1 VPTVIE
7 VDVAATW
14 EPPAPPVRLP
24 RLRRWLVAPL
34 VLVAVLA
41 LVAGAVPRRPLAPA
55 FTLDGA
61 VLDLLARGDTLY
73 LARYAD
79 PRGTLVEAYR
89 FPDGALLWSRVFAG
103 GAGLVHASAR
113 RLTVA
118 DGEGTGAGPVLTG
131 LDATSG
137 RIVWSRSGYER
148 IAATDAVV
156 LGAPPEPRSGAI
168 RRMVAFASDDGVVRW
183 SGELPPGTTTGYP
196 PDIAFQPAPHSGA
209 AVVLPDGTVQVR
221 DVDSGEL
228 RWNVRVD
235 FTGPLRGVLVLDDV
249 AILYPPWRGEP
260 DSATPV
266 AVDLRTGRVLW
277 RAERTARLGPC
288 AGALCDLAASGTR
301 ALDPRT
307 GLTRW
312 QESGWHLAGT
322 LDERHIVL
330 VAGGPVDALAAAP
343 AAVLDAR
350 TGRRV
355 RELGPW
361 RVLGSARG
369 VAVVQRLD
377 STGTSVIARVD
388 VLTGTRTVVGLQ
400 DSWIPSPRCRS
411 TAVFVACAGTARV
424 SVWSSWR

>member
-7 VDVAATW
+7 LDVAAPP
-14 EPPAPPVRLP
+14 EPPALPVRLP
-24 RLRRWLVAPL
+24 RLQRWLTVPL

-41 LVAGAVPRRPLAPA
+41 LVAGAAPRRPLAPA

-61 VLDLLARGDTLY
+61 VPHLLARGNTLY
-73 LARYAD
+73 VARYAE

-89 FPDGALLWSRVFAG
+89 FPGGALRWSRVFAD
-103 GAGLVHASAR
+103 GAGLVHASER

-118 DGEGTGAGPVLTG
+118 DGDGAGAGQVLTG

-137 RIVWSRSGYER
+137 RIVWRRPGYEP
-148 IAATDAVV
+148 IATTDAVV
-156 LGAPPEPRSGAI
+156 LGAPPEAHSGVI
-168 RRMVAFASDDGVVRW
+168 RGMVAFATDDGVVRW
-183 SGELPPGTTTGYP
+183 SNELPPGTTTGNP
-196 PDIAFQPAPHSGA
+196 PDIAFQPAPRSGA

-221 DVDSGEL
+221 DIDSGEL

-235 FTGPLRGVLVLDDV
+235 FTGPVRGLLVLDDV
-249 AILYPPWRGEP
+249 AILYPLWHREP
-260 DSATPV
+260 DPVTPV

-277 RAERTARLGPC
+277 RAEHTARLGPC

-312 QESGWHLAGT
+312 QEAGWHLAGT
-322 LDERHIVL
+322 LDERYIV
-330 VAGGPVDALAAAP
+330 VTAGGPVDAPTATP
-343 AAVLDAR
+343 AAVVDAQ

-355 RELGPW
+355 RELGAW

-369 VAVVQRLD
+369 LAIVQRLD
-377 STGTSVIARVD
+377 STGTSLIARVD
-388 VLTGTRTVVGLQ
+388 VRTGTRTVVGMEH
-400 DSWIPSPRCRS
+400 SWIPSPRCQS
-411 TAVFVACAGTARV
+411 TAVFVACAATARV
-424 SVWSSWR
+424 SVWSS